1 MQKIFLPLL
10 FTSFVYGQSLEVLL
24 LKVKT
29 QNVDLQEL
37 QERIMIGDEQ
47 VALADTWENPTLGLG
62 VNDLLIDDIT
72 SRDLEPM
79 QTQFITLSQ
88 KIPMGDKTAL
98 KNGIASVD
106 KDIVSAL
113 YAQKLSRM
121 RAALSG
127 FAYKVA
133 IIEKKLAL
141 ISEYQYNVKKLK
153 RLHAK
158 RLEVGKSTQSAVE
171 KAKILEKN
179 LVVKKRKLSTM
190 KRALLYKI
198 ENLVYEDVTS
208 VEVSLSLDKQVDI
221 DIKSHPIMIVSNL
234 KVQKATQTLK
244 LSRANTM
251 PDVKLGVGYFQRED
265 RSDYLALNVGFDLPV
280 RGKEERAIKIALLK
294 ESQAK
299 KALKS
304 QAFKLQREVDILKE
318 LMVDSLKNHHIIKK
332 EIVPK
337 QHYIQKLLEREIF
350 TKNTSATALLTNL
363 NESIVLELEAYTEMD
378 SYFEAYAKLVYFEG
392 GLS

>member
-88 KIPMGDKTAL
+88 KIPMGDKRAL

-171 KAKILEKN
+171 KAKILEKK
-179 LVVKKRKLSTM
+179 LVIKKRKLFTM

-318 LMVDSLKNHHIIKK
+318 LMADSLKNHHIIKK

-363 NESIVLELEAYTEMD
+363 NESIVLELEAYAEMD

>member
-98 KNGIASVD
+98 KKGIASVD

-153 RLHAK
+153 LLHAK

-221 DIKSHPIMIVSNL
+221 DIKSHPIMIVSDL

-244 LSRANTM
+244 LARANTM

-265 RSDYLALNVGFDLPV
+265 RSDYLALNVGFNLPV

-318 LMVDSLKNHHIIKK
+318 LMADSLKNHYIIKK